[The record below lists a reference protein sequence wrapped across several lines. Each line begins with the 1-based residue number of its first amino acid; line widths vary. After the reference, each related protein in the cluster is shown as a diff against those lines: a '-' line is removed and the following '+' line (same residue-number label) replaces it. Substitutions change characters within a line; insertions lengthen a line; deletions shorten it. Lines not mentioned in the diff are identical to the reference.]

1 MWLYAP
7 SGRPGGVFL
16 ILAMKRINAKDNNSG
31 VFRTLK
37 YRNFKLF
44 FSGQSISLIGTW
56 IQMIATSWLVYDLSH
71 SAFLLGLVGFVS
83 RIPTLIFAPFAG
95 VIADRFDKY
104 KLLFLTQLL
113 AMIQAI
119 IMTVLLFANIIQ
131 IWHILALGIFLGF
144 INSLDMPVRQSFF
157 VELIEKKE
165 DLGNAIALNSA
176 MVNGARLIG
185 PSVAGILVASF
196 GESWCFMINSLS
208 FIAILF
214 TLWQIRIPKKPI
226 EIKKLS
232 HIHILKEGFKY
243 VFGFHPIR
251 DILLLLALVS
261 LMGMP
266 FQVLMPVFAKDILHG
281 GAESLGIL
289 MGAVGAGALLGAL
302 YLAYRKTILGLGKK
316 LVYATAL
323 FGTGLI
329 LFSLSQ
335 WLWLSLIILFFT
347 GLGMMIEITASNTML
362 QTISE
367 DDKRGRVMSFYSI
380 AFMGTVPLGNL
391 LSGVLSDLI
400 GVSYTVLLG
409 GVFCIIGAII
419 FSTRLQHIR
428 KLVRPIYIKKEIIIV
443 DD

>member
-1 MWLYAP
+1 
-7 SGRPGGVFL
+7 
-16 ILAMKRINAKDNNSG
+16 MKEINTKDNKTG
-31 VFRTLK
+31 IFRALK

-56 IQMIATSWLVYDLSH
+56 IQMIAMSWLVYDLSN

-104 KLLFLTQLL
+104 KLLFLTQVL
-113 AMIQAI
+113 AMLQAV
-119 IMTVLLFANIIQ
+119 IMTVLLFANVIQ
-131 IWHILALGIFLGF
+131 IWHILVLGIFLGVV
-144 INSLDMPVRQSFF
+144 NSLDMPVRQSLFID
-157 VELIEKKE
+157 LIEKKE

-176 MVNGARLIG
+176 MVNGARLLG
-185 PSVAGILVASF
+185 PSIAGILVASF
-196 GESWCFMINSLS
+196 GESWCFMINSVS
-208 FIAILF
+208 YVAILY
-214 TLWQIRIPKKPI
+214 TLWQMKIPKKPQTI
-226 EIKKLS
+226 INQS
-232 HIHILKEGFKY
+232 HIQILKEGFKY
-243 VFGFHPIR
+243 VLEFHPIR

-266 FQVLMPVFAKDILHG
+266 FQVLMPVFAKDILSG
-281 GAESLGIL
+281 GAESLGLL
-289 MGAVGAGALLGAL
+289 MGAVGGGALIGAL

-316 LVYATAL
+316 LVYATVL
-323 FGTGLI
+323 FGIGLI

-391 LSGVLSDLI
+391 LSGFFSDII
-400 GVSYTVLLG
+400 GVPYTVLFG
-409 GVFCIIGAII
+409 GVFCVIGAVI
-419 FSTRLQHIR
+419 FASRLPRIR